1 MNTPVKTSYSTQ
13 LPNVSIATFQSNQSH
28 VTSLG
33 FSSLQQLNGSTLSV
47 GFNNDTRTCNRSS
60 SFITLPCSGST
71 NAFLNQTNNTT
82 ANRFQ
87 GSQSLTNSNIFHSI
101 AVSQKPLCT
110 AGLTSYS
117 GSSGNSGV
125 LNSSVILVPT
135 LQTDGTVSY
144 SLQTQVKIS
153 SPIKPCPILPL
164 LSLPHQEK
172 LGEFSATVKPRHP
185 PMILP
190 KFPQPSAAAE
200 LISALET
207 KLSSNQIRINS
218 RNGLFKDMSVSMSQI
233 KQENDIS
240 TGKV

>member
-71 NAFLNQTNNTT
+71 NAFLNQT
-82 ANRFQ
+82 
-87 GSQSLTNSNIFHSI
+87 NIFHSI